1 MNMSPRIRALLIPA
15 LISIPLLVIIIYF
28 CTSTEPEALSAS
40 QIIEKKDWTKDEL
53 TRALSSAF
61 SPQTNRRDRHK
72 VLRHLRQQL
81 KKYPKDQRTA
91 IRVKALRRAVN
102 NSIEQMR
109 LLPEKDRKKLIS
121 SIEKRAKSS
130 YAKVKQMSSQEKN
143 KLRSRLKTAEGKAA
157 VDEVNKVMVS
167 KLSPEE
173 RREFA
178 PITKLW
184 VKTLRSL

>member
-1 MNMSPRIRALLIPA
+1 MNINPRIKALLVPT
-15 LISIPLLVIIIYF
+15 LISVPLLVVIVYF
-28 CTSTEPEALSAS
+28 CYSAEPEALSAS
-40 QIIEKKDWTKDEL
+40 QILEKKEWTKAEL
-53 TRALSSAF
+53 TRALASAF
-61 SPQTNRRDRHK
+61 SPQTNRRSRHK
-72 VLRHLRQQL
+72 VLHHLRDQL
-81 KKYPKDQRTA
+81 RKYPKDQRTE
-91 IRVKALRRAVN
+91 IRVQALRHAVN

-109 LLPEKDRKKLIS
+109 LLPENDRKKLIS
-121 SIEKRAKSS
+121 SIEKRAQSS
-130 YAKVKQMSSQEKN
+130 YARVQKMSKKEKN

-157 VDEVNKVMVS
+157 VDEVNKVMIS